1 MTTSSVA
8 VQIGTVAEVIV
19 SHKLG
24 APRQSAY
31 YIGASTLIL
40 LAFFAGHLHGGTNSI
55 SGTAKCRAYVPAE
68 WGEYAGAGQ
77 YGIVFKDNEGTLRF
91 VRGVPCGHEGTP
103 AIDLEL
109 LRK

>member
-1 MTTSSVA
+1 
-8 VQIGTVAEVIV
+8 V

-24 APRQSAY
+24 APRQSAHY
-31 YIGASTLIL
+31 KSAHYIGATTLIL
-40 LAFFAGHLHGGTNSI
+40 LAFFVGRLQGGTNSM
-55 SGTAKCRAYVPAE
+55 SGTAKCRAYVPTE

-109 LRK
+109 RRK